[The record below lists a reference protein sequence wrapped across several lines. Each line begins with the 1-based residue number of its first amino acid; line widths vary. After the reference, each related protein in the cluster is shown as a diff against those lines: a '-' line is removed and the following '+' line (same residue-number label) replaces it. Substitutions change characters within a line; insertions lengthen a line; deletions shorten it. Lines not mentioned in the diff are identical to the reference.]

1 MTTRLSLATIA
12 RIETAWPQIL
22 DAIARGDR
30 LDDGIT
36 KPHGLS
42 LDQVRTYRRSRP
54 ERVREWEDALEDSAH
69 ALVGKAQQEIEK
81 PLRDQAAVGAARIR
95 AEFYL
100 KLAAKRLPRVYSEK
114 AQIDVN
120 VKHIDLTD
128 AINKAQARI
137 AAWRPVITVM
147 ANTTATDLTRACAQ
161 DAELVEPERTLAD
174 LQ

>member
-1 MTTRLSLATIA
+1 MATRLSPATIA
-12 RIETAWPQIL
+12 RIEAAWPQIL
-22 DAIARGDR
+22 DALACGER
-30 LDDGIT
+30 LDDSIT

-42 LDQVRTYRRSRP
+42 LDQVRTYRRTRP

-69 ALVGKAQQEIEK
+69 ALVGKAQHEIEQ

-147 ANTTATDLTRACAQ
+147 TNSAAADLARAHAQ
-161 DAELVEPERTLAD
+161 DAELVEPERTLDD
-174 LQ
+174 LR

>member
-1 MTTRLSLATIA
+1 MATHLSPATIA
-12 RIETAWPQIL
+12 RIETAWPAIL

-36 KPHGLS
+36 KPHNLT
-42 LDQVRTYRRSRP
+42 LDQVRTYRRTRP

-69 ALVGKAQQEIEK
+69 ALVGKAQHEIEQ

-114 AQIDVN
+114 AQLDVN
-120 VKHIDLTD
+120 VRHIDLTD

-137 AAWRPVITVM
+137 DAWRPVITVM
-147 ANTTATDLTRACAQ
+147 ANSTAANLARACAQ
-161 DAELVEPERTLAD
+161 DAELVEPERRLED